1 MVMWSG
7 IQNIT
12 TAHYKEYQLPKTAKL
27 CIDHNVWLE
36 DNPIWRICV
45 LLRNIQTDLLT
56 TQYIYK
62 IWQQNNST
70 DSCLLACDE
79 GSSQQTTGSY
89 CLHLLRW
96 TVRKEGFLE
105 SLTL

>member
-1 MVMWSG
+1 MVMLSG

-12 TAHYKEYQLPKTAKL
+12 AAHYKEYQLPKTAKL

-45 LLRNIQTDLLT
+45 LLRHIQTDLIT

-62 IWQQNNST
+62 I
-70 DSCLLACDE
+70 
-79 GSSQQTTGSY
+79 
-89 CLHLLRW
+89 
-96 TVRKEGFLE
+96 
-105 SLTL
+105 